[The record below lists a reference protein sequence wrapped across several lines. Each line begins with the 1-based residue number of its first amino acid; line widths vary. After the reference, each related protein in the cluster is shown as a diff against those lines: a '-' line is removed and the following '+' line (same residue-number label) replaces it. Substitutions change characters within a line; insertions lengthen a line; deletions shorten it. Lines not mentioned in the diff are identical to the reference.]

1 MAAHPHQ
8 ERHCS
13 PRVDD
18 TQNRNLW
25 LFCARP
31 IRLQDNSAFHG
42 VIFAELHLSYLDH
55 LFRNPELTGRNTIAL
70 IDADGQ
76 WLFHH
81 PEAADAIGKKIEMI
95 ALDEEIRDRE
105 QPFLG
110 ALISPLDGQAQPAAY
125 HPLADFPYTIVVT
138 AILEDEFRQW
148 RFQRAIY
155 LGVGVLVT
163 GLLIGLALLALR
175 LANARNQL
183 AVQAMQLEHRVLYDK
198 LTSLPNRDM
207 LDERLDQAIAAS
219 KHAGLY
225 GALLLIELDYLKPLN
240 DAYGHTAGD
249 RLLIEA
255 GQRLL
260 HSVSEVDTVA
270 RLGGAEFV
278 VVLVGLKD
286 DRDISKEHALA
297 IAKKIRGFLSE
308 PYHLTLHSV
317 TGVPFAIEHHC
328 SSSTG
333 IALFVGKD
341 AHQSEIF
348 KHADTARRQAKEAG
362 RNMIRFFE
370 SGL

>member
-1 MAAHPHQ
+1 
-8 ERHCS
+8 
-13 PRVDD
+13 
-18 TQNRNLW
+18 
-25 LFCARP
+25 
-31 IRLQDNSAFHG
+31 
-42 VIFAELHLSYLDH
+42 
-55 LFRNPELTGRNTIAL
+55 
-70 IDADGQ
+70 
-76 WLFHH
+76 
-81 PEAADAIGKKIEMI
+81 
-95 ALDEEIRDRE
+95 
-105 QPFLG
+105 
-110 ALISPLDGQAQPAAY
+110 
-125 HPLADFPYTIVVT
+125 
-138 AILEDEFRQW
+138 
-148 RFQRAIY
+148 
-155 LGVGVLVT
+155 
-163 GLLIGLALLALR
+163 
-175 LANARNQL
+175 
-183 AVQAMQLEHRVLYDK
+183 
-198 LTSLPNRDM
+198 
-207 LDERLDQAIAAS
+207 
-219 KHAGLY
+219 
-225 GALLLIELDYLKPLN
+225 
-240 DAYGHTAGD
+240 
-249 RLLIEA
+249 LLIEA